1 MITRIE
7 ATRYRCFEQL
17 DLELSGFDVLVG
29 ANGSGKTTLLDIPGL
44 LGEMLRARSVSS
56 PFLASRDGSSPRAST
71 LTELV
76 FQGRGEWFIL
86 ALEATLPDRV
96 IRDLLEGATEKVR
109 QDEERW
115 PRTVRYEV
123 RLEIFNNQLDIKN
136 EYLFVF
142 SRKDEPKR
150 SSSSKIAPR
159 LQGEVARRRSWVFP
173 LFREYGGEAEF
184 RREVGRRNVR
194 KATVNSTQLALPR
207 VQFES
212 GEEYPAARW
221 MHDLLVEDAVFLRP
235 NWDAARRASPPGLPD
250 RLMSSAANIP
260 WLALQVKETNP
271 DKWELFLQQVQVALP
286 QVRALDVLVRDDD
299 RHAYFVVN
307 YDGDFQV
314 PTSGLSDGTLHIIT
328 LSLLP
333 YLERPPRLL
342 LVEEPENGI
351 HPQAIEA
358 VMQGVSSMYDS
369 QVVVTSHSPV
379 VLATTSLDQI
389 LVARGSHTGAV
400 EVIRG
405 DAHPRLAEW
414 QGELDLPM
422 LFAAG
427 VLG

>member
-7 ATRYRCFEQL
+7 ATKYRCFEEL
-17 DLELSGFDVLVG
+17 DVDFAGFDVLVG

-44 LGEMLRARSVSS
+44 LGEMLRARSVST
-56 PFLASRDGSSPRAST
+56 PFLSSQDSNSPRASS
-71 LTELV
+71 LNELV

-86 ALEATLPDRV
+86 AVEAALPDRV
-96 IRDLLEGATEKVR
+96 IRDLLEGATERVR
-109 QDEERW
+109 QDEARW
-115 PRTVRYEV
+115 PRTARYEV
-123 RLEIFNNQLDIKN
+123 RFEIFNNQLDIKN

-142 SRKDEPKR
+142 SDKDMPKR
-150 SSSSKIAPR
+150 LSAGKAAPR

-173 LFREYGGEAEF
+173 LFREYGGEAVF
-184 RREVGRRNVR
+184 RREVGKGGPRR
-194 KATVNSTQLALPR
+194 ATVNSGQLALPR

-212 GEEYPAARW
+212 AQEYPAARW

-235 NWDAARRASPPGLPD
+235 DWDAARQASPPGLPD
-250 RLMSSAANIP
+250 KLMSSARNAP
-260 WLALQVKETNP
+260 WLALQLKEDAP
-271 DKWELFLQQVQVALP
+271 DKWNLFVQQVQVALP
-286 QVRALDVLVRDDD
+286 QVRNLDVVVREDD
-299 RHAYFVVN
+299 RHAYFVVH
-307 YDGDFQV
+307 YEGDFQV
-314 PTSGLSDGTLHIIT
+314 PTSGLSDGTLHIIA

-333 YLERPPRLL
+333 YLANPPRLL
-342 LVEEPENGI
+342 LIEEPENGI

-358 VMQGVSSMYDS
+358 VMQGVSSMYDT

-389 LVARGSHTGAV
+389 LVARTSRTGAV

-405 DAHPRLAEW
+405 SAHPRLAEW
-414 QGELDLPM
+414 KGELNLPM